1 MIIIT
6 FNNWC
11 LVNIFEMQC
20 KSSCTASS
28 WLVFQWNT
36 NRPFFLHAS
45 HLCSIQ
51 NTFTAGTTK
60 EMKMFSG
67 QRVGQALCMA
77 VSSCD
82 SDEGLLQFSDLA
94 GNSMCFVKRKKE
106 LRPHPFSWC
115 SALDEELEYVR
126 SSVLLFTSERTYTD
140 WRSQWAPRPN
150 TLVTETLGL
159 CQRTKDKYWSK

>member
-20 KSSCTASS
+20 ESSCTASS

-36 NRPFFLHAS
+36 NRPFFPHAS
-45 HLCSIQ
+45 HLCSIL
-51 NTFTAGTTK
+51 NRFTAGTTK

-67 QRVGQALCMA
+67 HRVGQALCMA

-82 SDEGLLQFSDLA
+82 SDEALLQFSDLA

-106 LRPHPFSWC
+106 LRPHPFSWLLSFRWRIIVC
-115 SALDEELEYVR
+115 AFKCTALYLRENLHWLEERV
-126 SSVLLFTSERTYTD
+126 ST
-140 WRSQWAPRPN
+140 
-150 TLVTETLGL
+150 
-159 CQRTKDKYWSK
+159 